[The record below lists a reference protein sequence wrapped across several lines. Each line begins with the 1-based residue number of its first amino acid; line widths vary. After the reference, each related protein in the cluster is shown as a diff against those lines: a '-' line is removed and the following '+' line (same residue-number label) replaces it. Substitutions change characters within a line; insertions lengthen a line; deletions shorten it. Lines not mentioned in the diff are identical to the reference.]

1 MPKIMHVFMKFQNA
15 MQHAASTASILT
27 DLGRDKVLPAP
38 LQQLTSLRNFRTFLT
53 CDRDS
58 LFSL

>member
-38 LQQLTSLRNFRTFLT
+38 LQQLTSLRNFGDLS
-53 CDRDS
+53 D
-58 LFSL
+58 L